1 MPQRSHMARVNL
13 IPPAERRG
21 LSREE
26 AAEYVGVSTSLFDAM
41 VRDRRMPAAKRINAR
56 TVWDRRQ
63 LDAAFSALPNEGGPV
78 DRNPWDELV
87 A

>member
-1 MPQRSHMARVNL
+1 VARANL

-26 AAEYVGVSTSLFDAM
+26 AAEYVGVSPSLFDAM
-41 VRDRRMPAAKRINAR
+41 VKDYRMPAAKRINAR

-63 LDAAFSALPNEGGPV
+63 LDAAFTALPNADGAS
-78 DRNPWDELV
+78 DLNPLDQMF

>member
-1 MPQRSHMARVNL
+1 MVRANL

-26 AAEYVGVSTSLFDAM
+26 AAEYVGVSTSLFDTM
-41 VRDRRMPAAKRINAR
+41 VRDHRMPAAKRINAR

-63 LDAAFSALPNEGGPV
+63 LDAAFSALPNEGGPA

>member
-1 MPQRSHMARVNL
+1 MTRVNL

-26 AAEYVGVSTSLFDAM
+26 AAEYVGVSPSLFDAM
-41 VRDRRMPAAKRINAR
+41 VKDQRMPAAKRINAR

-63 LDAAFSALPNEGGPV
+63 LDAAFTALPNADGAS
-78 DRNPWDELV
+78 DLNPLDQMF